1 MTEEKNTSAEELLEK
16 SEKDVHEID
25 ALKEVELND
34 APDPQSLLK
43 NVTEEL
49 AEQKDKYIR
58 LYAEFDN
65 YKKRSLKEKI
75 DLIRN
80 ASQELIQ
87 DLLVVLDDFDR
98 AKKLSEEQKNDAIY
112 PEGMKLVHH
121 KLLGIL
127 QAKGLEDLE
136 SNGIKFDPEFHEAI
150 TEIPVEDVSLNGKI
164 VDTIEK
170 AYLLNKK
177 VIRFAKVIV
186 GKQ

>member
-1 MTEEKNTSAEELLEK
+1 MTEEKNLPIEDLLTQQETKIEETQIPEAEGLNGVPESQSSDKNLIEEL
-16 SEKDVHEID
+16 
-25 ALKEVELND
+25 
-34 APDPQSLLK
+34 
-43 NVTEEL
+43 T
-49 AEQKDKYIR
+49 EQKEKYIR

-75 DLIRN
+75 ELIRN

-98 AKKLSEEQKNDAIY
+98 AKKLSTEQQNESIY
-112 PEGMKLVHH
+112 PEGMKLLHH

-127 QAKGLEDLE
+127 QTKGLEDMDSQGL
-136 SNGIKFDPEFHEAI
+136 KFDPEFHEAI
-150 TEIPVEDVSLNGKI
+150 TEIPVQDESMNGKI

>member
-1 MTEEKNTSAEELLEK
+1 MTEEKNIPTEELLTQQ
-16 SEKDVHEID
+16 EIKQD
-25 ALKEVELND
+25 DTQKTVNEELNGVSEL
-34 APDPQSLLK
+34 QSSDRNLA
-43 NVTEEL
+43 EEL
-49 AEQKDKYIR
+49 AEQKEKYIR

-75 DLIRN
+75 ELIRN

-98 AKKLSEEQKNDAIY
+98 AKKLSVEQQNESIY

-127 QAKGLEDLE
+127 QTKGLEDME
-136 SNGIKFDPEFHEAI
+136 SQGLKFDPEFHEAI
-150 TEIPVEDVSLNGKI
+150 TEIPVQDESMNGKI

>member
-1 MTEEKNTSAEELLEK
+1 MIEEKNLANEEVLKAHENGAEELETSESAALEETE
-16 SEKDVHEID
+16 STASGLV
-25 ALKEVELND
+25 
-34 APDPQSLLK
+34 
-43 NVTEEL
+43 EEL
-49 AEQKDKYIR
+49 ASQKDKYLR

-75 DLIRN
+75 ELIRN

-98 AKKLSEEQKNDAIY
+98 AKKLSEEQQNDSIY
-112 PEGMKLVHH
+112 PEGMRLVHH
-121 KLLGIL
+121 KLIGIL
-127 QAKGLEDLE
+127 QSKGLEELE
-136 SNGIKFDPEFHEAI
+136 AQGLKFDPEFHEAI
-150 TEIPVEDVSLNGKI
+150 TEIPVQDESMKGKI